1 MSSSTTI
8 KSLTARAIVVPM
20 PTPHKTSG
28 GTVHESPLVLIDIV
42 TSDGDL
48 GHGLLFTYTRAAL
61 KPTADFVN
69 NLQSL
74 IIGEKLAPLDI
85 YTKLNKKFRL
95 LGTQGLVG
103 MALAGIDMALWD
115 ALARKCNLPLVTML
129 GGYAKSIPVYGAVGY
144 DGAAESARVAEQW
157 ARQGFKGV
165 KAKIG
170 YPTVQEDIEVIRA
183 MRAAVGNEVAIM
195 VDYNQC
201 LTLTESLQRSR
212 LLEDEGLTWIEEPT
226 LAHDYLAQAKIAQ
239 EIKTPIQSGENW
251 WGVLDLQHGIDAGAS
266 DYVMLDVM
274 KIGGITGW
282 LKGAAIA
289 EAHNIEISNHL
300 WSEVSARLLCCAKQ
314 ASWLE
319 YCDWWNPI
327 LKNTLSIENGTAIAD
342 DSIGSG
348 IEWNENMVEQF
359 LI

>member
-1 MSSSTTI
+1 MSSFTTI

-20 PTPHKTSG
+20 TTPHKTSG
-28 GTVHESPLVLIDIV
+28 GTVYESPLVLIDIV
-42 TSDGDL
+42 TSDGDI
-48 GHGLLFTYTRAAL
+48 GHSLLFTYTKAAL
-61 KPTADFVN
+61 KPTTDFVN

-74 IIGEKLAPLDI
+74 IVGEKLAPLEI
-85 YTKLNKKFRL
+85 YTKLHQKSRL

-103 MALAGIDMALWD
+103 MVLAGIDMALWD

-129 GGYAKSIPVYGAVGY
+129 GGCAKPIPVYGAVGY
-144 DGAAESARVAEQW
+144 DGVKESARVAEQW
-157 ARQGFKGV
+157 VQQGFKGV

-170 YPTVQEDIEVIRA
+170 YPTVQEDIKVIRA
-183 MRAAVGNEVAIM
+183 MRTAVGDEVAIM

-201 LTLTESLQRSR
+201 LTLTESLQRLR
-212 LLEDEGLTWIEEPT
+212 LLEAEGLTWIEEPT

-239 EIKTPIQSGENW
+239 EIQTPIQSGENW
-251 WGVLDLQHGIDAGAS
+251 WGVMDLRHGIDAAAS
-266 DYVMLDVM
+266 DYIMLDIM
-274 KIGGITGW
+274 KIGGVTGW

-289 EAHNIEISNHL
+289 ETHNIEISNHL
-300 WSEVSARLLCCAKQ
+300 WPEVSARLLCCATR

-327 LKNTLSIENGTAIAD
+327 LKNPLSIQNGNTIVD
-342 DSIGSG
+342 DAIGSG
-348 IEWNENMVEQF
+348 IEWNENMVQQF